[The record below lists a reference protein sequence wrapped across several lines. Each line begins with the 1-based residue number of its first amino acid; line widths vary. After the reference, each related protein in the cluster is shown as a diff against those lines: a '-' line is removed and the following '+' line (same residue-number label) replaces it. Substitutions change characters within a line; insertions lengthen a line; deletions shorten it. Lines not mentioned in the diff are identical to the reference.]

1 MQNTYSSYYNE
12 YLRSFIETVT
22 QRNIYAEN
30 LKLTSEHLNSNSLL
44 NNLALWNLFFDGCS
58 TNSLGQKD
66 PTQQY
71 QVNNDYYRNDDKLIS
86 TQDMAAVNSSIKP
99 IDLSVLSRDG
109 DSRET
114 MQQCGTINTL
124 SVDQP
129 PTKIN
134 ESLIANPYLNNYY
147 NPKDISSI
155 LNTLKNLLSINNPY
169 MELMHQSSV
178 ISNLNTSQSKFPVD
192 PSLFSTKSNI
202 SDNDNHD
209 SVVNVSQDE
218 QLNASSPWV
227 KKPRFS
233 ILELI
238 NTPKNVVENSTPDH
252 STKVSGTKKSGNNTR
267 NKRFKCR
274 LCNHTFSTQIS
285 LLKHIN
291 SLHTTQYL
299 SQANSPDV
307 PLTSSSVNV
316 TESNEVVI
324 HDNKNGKAYQNM
336 CGMNKSRN
344 VLLNTGGNSSTGLS
358 VISSISSS
366 RNKDG
371 NSDYSS
377 QMNSTMTST
386 TTVTSVPN
394 HHYGHP
400 YFCHLC
406 NKVYYSMSALKM
418 HVRTHTLPCKC
429 NLCGKAFSRM
439 WLLNGHLRTHTGEKP
454 FACMICTR
462 AFADRSNLRA
472 HMQTHSEVKRYQC
485 LHCDRTFSRM
495 GLLTKHQTT
504 SCLQQMKKSTKSRN
518 ISKTGEYIFDNKIVP
533 ESKKLRHIY

>member
-1 MQNTYSSYYNE
+1 MTITFNILTILIYISTFLES
-12 YLRSFIETVT
+12 VT
-22 QRNIYAEN
+22 QRNIYTEN

-44 NNLALWNLFFDGCS
+44 GNLALWNLFFDGCPS
-58 TNSLGQKD
+58 NSLRQKD
-66 PTQQY
+66 STQQY
-71 QVNNDYYRNDDKLIS
+71 QVNNDYYRNDDILIS
-86 TQDMAAVNSSIKP
+86 TQDMVAANSSMKP
-99 IDLSVLSRDG
+99 IDLSVLS
-109 DSRET
+109 T
-114 MQQCGTINTL
+114 NMQQCGTINNL

-129 PTKIN
+129 LTKIN
-134 ESLIANPYLNNYY
+134 ESLITNPYLNYYY

-155 LNTLKNLLSINNPY
+155 LNKLNNLLSINNPY
-169 MELMHQSSV
+169 MELLHQSSV
-178 ISNLNTSQSKFPVD
+178 ISNLNTSQSKFSVD
-192 PSLFSTKSNI
+192 PTLFSTKGDINN
-202 SDNDNHD
+202 NDNHS
-209 SVVNVSQDE
+209 SVVNVSQDG
-218 QLNASSPWV
+218 QLNASQPWV
-227 KKPRFS
+227 KKPKFS

-238 NTPKNVVENSTPDH
+238 NTPKNVVDNSTTDH

-267 NKRFKCR
+267 NKRFKCQ
-274 LCNHTFSTQIS
+274 LCNHTFSTQTS
-285 LLKHIN
+285 LLKHTN

-299 SQANSPDV
+299 RQANSPGV
-307 PLTSSSVNV
+307 PLTSSSPSSVNV
-316 TESNEVVI
+316 TESNELVI
-324 HDNKNGKAYQNM
+324 HDNKNGKAYQNVY
-336 CGMNKSRN
+336 GMNRSRN
-344 VLLNTGGNSSTGLS
+344 VLPNTGGNSSIGLS
-358 VISSISSS
+358 VISSNSRS
-366 RNKDG
+366 RNKDCC
-371 NSDYSS
+371 NSDCSS
-377 QMNSTMTST
+377 QMNPMMTPT
-386 TTVTSVPN
+386 TTVTSVPD

-518 ISKTGEYIFDNKIVP
+518 IIKTTEYIFDNKIVP
-533 ESKKLRHIY
+533 ESKKLRHVH